1 METTLFLCDNQIKT
15 ATIPTIIIARY
26 TSLFFRFGSL
36 YNSPP
41 NVTDTTFENCLST
54 ETTETI
60 AVRLCQCSKHESIC
74 NNEHHWKNIN
84 KPTFPVAFFDQHFLF
99 FYTNN
104 KEEDP
109 QKYSGEQHKPK
120 LHLVGGY
127 VLHYKLILNGRCCM
141 QKASNNKANDCG
153 YSFFSCKSFPVSICI
168 EFSLLELLQDFSA
181 CQVSTDFSKLY
192 LIEMKFLLVFE
203 K

>member
-54 ETTETI
+54 ETTEII

-84 KPTFPVAFFDQHFLF
+84 KPIFPVVFFDQHFLF

-127 VLHYKLILNGRCCM
+127 ASHDKIFLNGRCCM
-141 QKASNNKANDCG
+141 QKASNNIETMMALTINSIISVEEAAIASFALHETNKNPSVVVKARTN
-153 YSFFSCKSFPVSICI
+153 KILV
-168 EFSLLELLQDFSA
+168 FSA
-181 CQVSTDFSKLY
+181 AFFRKTL
-192 LIEMKFLLVFE
+192 
-203 K
+203 